1 MIWHNNS
8 SGEYARTNLNSI
20 CECDAEV
27 MIAVEVEIDGGED
40 SRLFALIS
48 GSSIGVM
55 LIVGYQSLQWV
66 LNPTTKSW
74 RRGC

>member
-1 MIWHNNS
+1 MIRHNNS

-20 CECDAEV
+20 CERDAEV

-40 SRLFALIS
+40 SGLFALIS

-55 LIVGYQSLQWV
+55 LIVGYQRVCS
-66 LNPTTKSW
+66 
-74 RRGC
+74 GY